1 MSKYQERFEQLYK
14 EAKRAKIDPNKFARV
29 WAGTNIKAYN
39 TYKKFMREWGT
50 FVENKANE
58 EGE

>member
-14 EAKRAKIDPNKFARV
+14 EAKRIGVNPTKFVRV
-29 WAGTNIKAYN
+29 WAGTNIRAYN
-39 TYKKFMREWGT
+39 TYRKFMSDWGT
-50 FVENKANE
+50 FINNK